1 MNATERL
8 TDLLNRL
15 GSYAPWEVVIEL
27 LLIWV
32 VVFAIIRFIQGTRA
46 ARALKGLIVL
56 IALSTVLVR
65 VLGADSFQRLG
76 YLYDR
81 LLAVV
86 AVALVVIFQPELR
99 RGLIRLG
106 ETRLFRGGG
115 LPGSEAARE
124 IAPACAYF
132 SKSRFGA
139 IIVIERT
146 TGLRTLIEG
155 GTVLNAHLTR
165 QLLQTIFYPGTAL
178 HDLAVVIKG
187 TTVYAAG
194 VQLPMAD
201 PSDMPDPRFGSR
213 HRAAV
218 GLTKESDALVV
229 VVSEETGDIRLAENG
244 AMTDPIPA
252 DRLESEIA
260 DRLGKPAP
268 GLVGDKDGVRAG
280 GAGFE
285 GGDEDGAPK
294 EKDIA

>member
-1 MNATERL
+1 MNAIDRL
-8 TDLLNRL
+8 NDLLHRV
-15 GSYAPWEVVIEL
+15 GSYAPWEIAIEL
-27 LLIWV
+27 VLIWV
-32 VVFAIIRFIQGTRA
+32 VVYAVIRFIQGTRA
-46 ARALKGLIVL
+46 ARALKGMIVL

-86 AVALVVIFQPELR
+86 AVALVVVFQPELR

-106 ETRLFRGGG
+106 ETRLFRGSIGA
-115 LPGSEAARE
+115 GSTIARD
-124 IAPACAYF
+124 IAPACVYL

-146 TGLRTLIEG
+146 TGLRTLVEG
-155 GTVLNAHLTR
+155 GTALDARLSR
-165 QLLQTIFYPGTAL
+165 ELLQTIFYPGTAL

-187 TTVYAAG
+187 TTVHAAG

-201 PSDMPDPRFGSR
+201 PTDMTDARFGSR

-244 AMTDPIPA
+244 ALTDPVPH
-252 DRLESEIA
+252 DRLEVEIA
-260 DRLGKPAP
+260 KRLGKVVQPAP
-268 GLVGDKDGVRAG
+268 DPFEPPAASDNGKG
-280 GAGFE
+280 G
-285 GGDEDGAPK
+285 
-294 EKDIA
+294 

>member
-1 MNATERL
+1 LTALDRL
-8 TDLLNRL
+8 TDLINRL
-15 GSYAPWEVVIEL
+15 GSYAPWEVAIEL
-27 LLIWV
+27 ILIWV
-32 VVFAIIRFIQGTRA
+32 AVFAVIRFIQGTRA

-56 IALSTVLVR
+56 LALGTVLVR
-65 VLGADSFQRLG
+65 VLGDDSFQRLG

-81 LLAVV
+81 MLQVI

-115 LPGSEAARE
+115 GVGVEAARA

-139 IIVIERT
+139 IIVVERT
-146 TGLRTLIEG
+146 TGLKTLVEG
-155 GTVLNAHLTR
+155 GTVLNARLSP

-187 TTVYAAG
+187 TTVHAAG

-201 PSDMPDPRFGSR
+201 PTDMPDSKFGSR

-218 GLTKESDALVV
+218 GLVKESDSIVV
-229 VVSEETGDIRLAENG
+229 VVSEETGDIRIAEAG
-244 AMTDPIPA
+244 ALSEPIPL
-252 DRLESEIA
+252 DRLEQELVE
-260 DRLGKPAP
+260 RLGRAPMPMDADGNPA
-268 GLVGDKDGVRAG
+268 D
-280 GAGFE
+280 GFE
-285 GGDEDGAPK
+285 GGRADQNGGV
-294 EKDIA
+294 